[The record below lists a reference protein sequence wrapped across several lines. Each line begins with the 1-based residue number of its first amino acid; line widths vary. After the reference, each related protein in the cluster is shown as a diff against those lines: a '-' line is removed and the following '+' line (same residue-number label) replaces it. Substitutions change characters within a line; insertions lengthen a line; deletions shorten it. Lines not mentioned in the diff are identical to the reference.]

1 MKAPTTDQQALDA
14 ALNTFRRTLP
24 RTIDADDIEHVFAS
38 FQYLAEPV
46 VGVGLQR
53 VVEFLRLERDNDPLD
68 ALAATAENP
77 AEADDGDGEDEEEY
91 RIQAGGNSYIL
102 SIAPRRQGGGTQ
114 VSLRD
119 VTNEGDSLR
128 IAGSTVWTDTDG
140 DIHSKGFCR
149 VENYSRFM
157 DFMDGI
163 RHAMEPYLRDMVSPF
178 EPMKDGELRMSAL
191 MSISQQ
197 YLIDRDGK
205 LPGRLCREAGKAII
219 SGASATICD
228 YIAATLP
235 EIVASATARGIVWG
249 QAFLEYNDLDNNV
262 TAIPTEMPGRSALY
276 HRNTSLIFDHNAFVV
291 WTDHDSDGRLVEL
304 SAAALLPGDDRLR
317 ETVAAVASGEIP
329 DDVVLMCYRPA
340 DRLFENESFFA
351 TGLMQS
357 MAHYVSYDFEEI
369 VDGRMDAS
377 DDAAIKTDFCDLFFG
392 DDEFQNA
399 P

>member
-24 RTIDADDIEHVFAS
+24 KTIDADDIEHVFAS
-38 FQYLAEPV
+38 FPYLAEPV

-53 VVEFLRLERDNDPLD
+53 VVEFLRVERDNAPHDT
-68 ALAATAENP
+68 LAASAGNP
-77 AEADDGDGEDEEEY
+77 AGADDEEGEAEEEY
-91 RIQAGGNSYIL
+91 RIQVGGSSYIL
-102 SIAPRRQGGGTQ
+102 SIAPQQQGGATQ
-114 VSLRD
+114 VILRD
-119 VTNEGDSLR
+119 VSNEGDSLR

-178 EPMKDGELRMSAL
+178 DPMKDGELRMSAL

-205 LPGRLCREAGKAII
+205 LPGRLCREAGRAII
-219 SGASATICD
+219 SGASARICD

-249 QAFLEYNDLDNNV
+249 QAFLEYNDLDNNATV
-262 TAIPTEMPGRSALY
+262 IPTEVPSRSALY

-317 ETVAAVASGEIP
+317 ETVAAVASGEMP
-329 DDVVLMCYRPA
+329 DDAVLMCYRPA
-340 DRLFENESFFA
+340 DKLFENESFFA

-357 MAHYVSYDFEEI
+357 MAHYISYDFEEI
-369 VDGRMDAS
+369 VDGRMNDS
-377 DDAAIKTDFCDLFFG
+377 KDSAIRTDFSELFFG
-392 DDEFQNA
+392 DDLFDNK